1 MYILLILIIGISIY
15 FLIKQFKQI
24 RQLKTNTERNY
35 KKYLEEKYKNLE
47 SEADKKF
54 QEKTKFYISQIEKEE
69 ERLEL
74 IRKNGELQVKKG
86 IDTAERLANELLN
99 DRLKAKQEE
108 AVLSFENYKKS
119 LEEKKVLYEK
129 EISLV
134 KLELED
140 FHRQREAIN
149 EAIKRERE
157 LSEKEDFYKIQLTQN
172 DIEDIKLLDSMK
184 DRLCHKEVLPKVI
197 WESIARRPVSEM
209 IKRVV
214 GQKVGGIYKI
224 TYIPTG
230 EAYIGR
236 TVNFKDRWQAHIQTA
251 LGMEKAASSTLH
263 THMARNGVWN
273 YSFEILEEVPK
284 DKQSEREK
292 FYINLYGTQKQLNIK
307 AGG

>member
-24 RQLKTNTERNY
+24 RKLKTNTERNY

-157 LSEKEDFYKIQLTQN
+157 LSEKEDFYKIQLSLD
-172 DIEDIKLLDSMK
+172 DIEDIQLLKSMTSRLRHREIIPKLIWDS
-184 DRLCHKEVLPKVI
+184 LI
-197 WESIARRPVSEM
+197 SRPTNEM

-214 GQKVGGIYKI
+214 GDKVGGIYKI
-224 TYIPTG
+224 TYVPTG
-230 EAYIGR
+230 ESYIGK
-236 TVNFKDRWQAHIQTA
+236 TVSFKDRWKNHIQTA

-292 FYINLYGTQKQLNIK
+292 FYINLYGTQKQLNMRK
-307 AGG
+307 G

>member
-1 MYILLILIIGISIY
+1 MIAVLVLLILGGI
-15 FLIKQFKQI
+15 FLLLKQQKNIQK
-24 RQLKTNTERNY
+24 LKSNTDKVYR
-35 KKYLEEKYKNLE
+35 KALEEKYKNLE

-99 DRLKAKQEE
+99 ERLKAKQEE

-119 LEEKKVLYEK
+119 LEEKKILYEK

-157 LSEKEDFYKIQLTQN
+157 LSEKEDFYKVQLSLD
-172 DIEDIKLLDSMK
+172 DIEDIQLLKSMTSRLRHREIIPKLIWDS
-184 DRLCHKEVLPKVI
+184 LI
-197 WESIARRPVSEM
+197 SRPTNEM

-214 GQKVGGIYKI
+214 GDKVGGIYKI
-224 TYIPTG
+224 TYVPTG
-230 EAYIGR
+230 ESYIGK
-236 TVNFKDRWQAHIQTA
+236 TVSFKDRWKNHIQTA

-263 THMARNGVWN
+263 THMARNGIWN

-292 FYINLYGTQKQLNIK
+292 FYIDLYGTQKQLNMK

>member
-24 RQLKTNTERNY
+24 RRLKTNTERNY

-47 SEADKKF
+47 SEANKKF
-54 QEKTKFYISQIEKEE
+54 QEKTKFYTSQIEKEE

-157 LSEKEDFYKIQLTQN
+157 LSEKEDFYKIQLSLD
-172 DIEDIKLLDSMK
+172 DIEDIQLLKSMTSRLRHREIIPKLIWDS
-184 DRLCHKEVLPKVI
+184 LI
-197 WESIARRPVSEM
+197 SRPTNEM

-214 GQKVGGIYKI
+214 GDKVGGIYKI
-224 TYIPTG
+224 TYVPTG
-230 EAYIGR
+230 ESYIGK
-236 TVNFKDRWQAHIQTA
+236 TVSFKDRWKNHIQTA

-273 YSFEILEEVPK
+273 YSFEILEEVSK
-284 DKQSEREK
+284 EKQSEREK
-292 FYINLYGTQKQLNIK
+292 FYIKLYGTQSQLNMK

>member
-157 LSEKEDFYKIQLTQN
+157 LSEKEDFYKIQLSLD
-172 DIEDIKLLDSMK
+172 DIEDIRLLKSMTSRLRHREIIPKLIWDS
-184 DRLCHKEVLPKVI
+184 LI
-197 WESIARRPVSEM
+197 SRPTNEM

-214 GQKVGGIYKI
+214 GDKVGGIYKI
-224 TYIPTG
+224 TYVPTG
-230 EAYIGR
+230 ESYIGK
-236 TVNFKDRWQAHIQTA
+236 TVSFKDRWKNHIQTA

-273 YSFEILEEVPK
+273 YSFEILEEVSK
-284 DKQSEREK
+284 EKQSEREK
-292 FYINLYGTQKQLNIK
+292 FYIDL
-307 AGG
+307 

>member
-1 MYILLILIIGISIY
+1 MIVVLVLLILGAI
-15 FLIKQFKQI
+15 FLLLKQQRKIQK
-24 RQLKTNTERNY
+24 LKTNTDKVYR
-35 KKYLEEKYKNLE
+35 KTLEEKYKNLE

-157 LSEKEDFYKIQLTQN
+157 LSEKEDFYKVQLSLD
-172 DIEDIKLLDSMK
+172 DIEDIQLLKSMTSRLRHREIIPKLIWDS
-184 DRLCHKEVLPKVI
+184 LI
-197 WESIARRPVSEM
+197 SRPTNEM

-214 GQKVGGIYKI
+214 GDKVGGIYKI
-224 TYIPTG
+224 TYVPTG
-230 EAYIGR
+230 ESYIGK
-236 TVNFKDRWQAHIQTA
+236 TASFKDRWKNHIQTA

-263 THMARNGVWN
+263 THMARNGIWN
-273 YSFEILEEVPK
+273 YNFEILEEVPK

-292 FYINLYGTQKQLNIK
+292 FYIDLYGTKKQLNIK

>member
-1 MYILLILIIGISIY
+1 MYILLILIIVISIY
-15 FLIKQFKQI
+15 FLIKQLKQI

-47 SEADKKF
+47 SEANKKF
-54 QEKTKFYISQIEKEE
+54 QEKTKFYTSQIEKEE

-108 AVLSFENYKKS
+108 AALSFENYKKS

-140 FHRQREAIN
+140 YHRQREAIN

-292 FYINLYGTQKQLNIK
+292 FYIDLYGTKKQLNIK

>member
-1 MYILLILIIGISIY
+1 MIAVLVLLILGGI
-15 FLIKQFKQI
+15 FLLLKQQKNIQK
-24 RQLKTNTERNY
+24 LKSNTDESYR
-35 KKYLEEKYKNLE
+35 KALEEKYKNLE
-47 SEADKKF
+47 ENAQQEF
-54 QEKTKFYISQIEKEE
+54 Q
-69 ERLEL
+69 
-74 IRKNGELQVKKG
+74 
-86 IDTAERLANELLN
+86 
-99 DRLKAKQEE
+99 AKQRSYSDE
-108 AVLSFENYKKS
+108 LSYLKK
-119 LEEKKVLYEK
+119 
-129 EISLV
+129 
-134 KLELED
+134 ELED
-140 FHRQREAIN
+140 FRSRRDAVN
-149 EAIKRERE
+149 EAIRRERE
-157 LSEKEDFYKIQLTQN
+157 LIEKEDFYKIQLTQN
-172 DIEDIKLLDSMK
+172 DIEDIKILDSMK
-184 DRLCHKEVLPKVI
+184 NRLSHKEVLPKVI

-263 THMARNGVWN
+263 THMARNGIWN

-292 FYINLYGTQKQLNIK
+292 FYIDLYGTQKQLNMK

>member
-15 FLIKQFKQI
+15 FLIKQFKKI

-119 LEEKKVLYEK
+119 LEEKKILYEK

-157 LSEKEDFYKIQLTQN
+157 LSEKEDFYKIQLSLE
-172 DIEDIKLLDSMK
+172 DIEDIQLLKSMTSRLRHREIIPKLIWDS
-184 DRLCHKEVLPKVI
+184 LI
-197 WESIARRPVSEM
+197 SRPTNEM

-214 GQKVGGIYKI
+214 GDKVGGIYKI
-224 TYIPTG
+224 TYVPTG
-230 EAYIGR
+230 ESYIGK
-236 TVNFKDRWQAHIQTA
+236 TVSFKDRWKNHIQTA

-273 YSFEILEEVPK
+273 YSFEILEEVSK
-284 DKQSEREK
+284 EKQSEREK
-292 FYINLYGTQKQLNIK
+292 FYIDLYGTQKQLNMK

>member
-1 MYILLILIIGISIY
+1 MVILVLLILGII
-15 FLIKQFKQI
+15 FLLLKQRRKIQK
-24 RQLKTNTERNY
+24 LKSNTDKLYR
-35 KKYLEEKYKNLE
+35 KALEEKYKNLE
-47 SEADKKF
+47 ESAQQEF
-54 QEKTKFYISQIEKEE
+54 QAKQRSY
-69 ERLEL
+69 
-74 IRKNGELQVKKG
+74 N
-86 IDTAERLANELLN
+86 NELFYL
-99 DRLKAKQEE
+99 RR
-108 AVLSFENYKKS
+108 
-119 LEEKKVLYEK
+119 
-129 EISLV
+129 
-134 KLELED
+134 ELED
-140 FHRQREAIN
+140 FRSRRDAIN
-149 EAIKRERE
+149 EAIRRERE
-157 LSEKEDFYKIQLTQN
+157 LIEKEDFYKIQLTQN
-172 DIEDIKLLDSMK
+172 DIEDIKILDSMK
-184 DRLCHKEVLPKVI
+184 NRLSHKEVLPKVI

-263 THMARNGVWN
+263 THMARNGIWN

-292 FYINLYGTQKQLNIK
+292 FYIDLYGTQKQLNMK

>member
-1 MYILLILIIGISIY
+1 MVILVLLILGII
-15 FLIKQFKQI
+15 FLLLKQRRKIQK
-24 RQLKTNTERNY
+24 LKSNTDKLYR
-35 KKYLEEKYKNLE
+35 KALEEKYKNLE
-47 SEADKKF
+47 ESAQ
-54 QEKTKFYISQIEKEE
+54 QEF
-69 ERLEL
+69 
-74 IRKNGELQVKKG
+74 QVKQ
-86 IDTAERLANELLN
+86 RSYNNELSYL
-99 DRLKAKQEE
+99 RK
-108 AVLSFENYKKS
+108 
-119 LEEKKVLYEK
+119 
-129 EISLV
+129 
-134 KLELED
+134 ELED
-140 FHRQREAIN
+140 FRSRRDAIN
-149 EAIKRERE
+149 EAIRRERE
-157 LSEKEDFYKIQLTQN
+157 LIEKEDFYKIQLTQN

-184 DRLCHKEVLPKVI
+184 NRLSHKEVLPKVI

-263 THMARNGVWN
+263 THMARNGIWN
-273 YSFEILEEVPK
+273 YNFEILEEVPK

-292 FYINLYGTQKQLNIK
+292 FYIDLYGTQKQLNMK

>member
-1 MYILLILIIGISIY
+1 MTVVLVLLILGGI
-15 FLIKQFKQI
+15 FLLLKQQKNIQK
-24 RQLKTNTERNY
+24 LKSNIDESYR
-35 KKYLEEKYKNLE
+35 KALEEKYKNLE
-47 SEADKKF
+47 ENAQQEF
-54 QEKTKFYISQIEKEE
+54 QAKQRSY
-69 ERLEL
+69 
-74 IRKNGELQVKKG
+74 N
-86 IDTAERLANELLN
+86 NELYY
-99 DRLKAKQEE
+99 LKR
-108 AVLSFENYKKS
+108 
-119 LEEKKVLYEK
+119 
-129 EISLV
+129 
-134 KLELED
+134 ELED
-140 FHRQREAIN
+140 FRSRRDAVN
-149 EAIKRERE
+149 EAIRRERE
-157 LSEKEDFYKIQLTQN
+157 LIEKEDFYKIQLTQN
-172 DIEDIKLLDSMK
+172 DIEDIKILDSMK
-184 DRLCHKEVLPKVI
+184 NRLSHKEVLPKVI

-263 THMARNGVWN
+263 THMARNGIWN

-292 FYINLYGTQKQLNIK
+292 FYIDLYGTQKQLNMK

>member
-1 MYILLILIIGISIY
+1 MIAVLVLLILGGI
-15 FLIKQFKQI
+15 FLLLKQQKNIQK
-24 RQLKTNTERNY
+24 LKSNADESYR
-35 KKYLEEKYKNLE
+35 KALEEKYRNLE
-47 SEADKKF
+47 ENAQQEF
-54 QEKTKFYISQIEKEE
+54 QAKQRSY
-69 ERLEL
+69 
-74 IRKNGELQVKKG
+74 N
-86 IDTAERLANELLN
+86 NELFY
-99 DRLKAKQEE
+99 LKK
-108 AVLSFENYKKS
+108 
-119 LEEKKVLYEK
+119 
-129 EISLV
+129 
-134 KLELED
+134 ELED
-140 FHRQREAIN
+140 FRSRREAVN
-149 EAIKRERE
+149 EAIRRERE
-157 LSEKEDFYKIQLTQN
+157 LIEKEDFYKIQLTQN
-172 DIEDIKLLDSMK
+172 DIEDIKILDSMK
-184 DRLCHKEVLPKVI
+184 NRLSHKEVLPKVI

-263 THMARNGVWN
+263 THMARNGIWN

-292 FYINLYGTQKQLNIK
+292 FYIDLYGTQKQLNMK